1 MTMAKDGHQ
10 RVANKKDLQE
20 GSLLKVEP
28 QGKPIVLS
36 MVDGKVHA
44 MDAVCSHEGGPLEEG
59 TLERYNLTCPW
70 HYAIFDVRNAKVSD
84 QTVWATDLN
93 SYSVVIDEDS
103 GDIFVNPNVSGK
115 DKENISTQPSAEEK
129 VTETTQ
135 QLQEQR
141 KQGESKPSQFNL
153 RLLEK
158 QKVEGTDIMSFK
170 FAKQEEEGQQE
181 QQQQQQQQ
189 VQNGKRQLEHS
200 AGQFAFFDIGGVYND
215 PEGPIRHFTIA
226 SSPTE
231 DFIMISTRIRDTP
244 YKKRLS
250 SLEENTTIV
259 KVRGPEGKFTLH
271 EDYSKLAVFLSG
283 GIGVTPFRSMIK
295 YATDKQLSIKIVM
308 FDSNRNQTNILYKR
322 EFDECTNINKNL
334 KIVYTVTEEEGGE
347 EQPVQTSSSLSSSRT
362 VTWNGER
369 GRIDRAMLTRYLSE
383 NDIKSS
389 IFYIC
394 GPPGMVNA
402 MQNLVQNEL
411 QIPKEQI
418 KVEEFTGY

>member
-1 MTMAKDGHQ
+1 MIKDGYQ
-10 RVANKKDLQE
+10 KVANKKDLQE

-28 QGKPIVLS
+28 QGRPIVLS
-36 MVDGKVHA
+36 MVNGKVYA

-93 SYSVVIDEDS
+93 SYPVLIDEDS

-115 DKENISTQPSAEEK
+115 DKEKISTQPSAEEK

-141 KQGESKPSQFNL
+141 KRGESKPSQFNL

-200 AGQFAFFDIGGVYND
+200 AGQFAFFNIGGVYND

-259 KVRGPEGKFTLH
+259 KVRGPEGKFVLH
-271 EDYSKLAVFLSG
+271 EDYSKPALFLSG

-295 YATDKQLSIKIVM
+295 YATDKQLPIKIVM
-308 FDSNRNQTNILYKR
+308 FDSNRNQTNILFKR
-322 EFDECTNINKNL
+322 DFDEYANINKNL
-334 KIVYTVTEEEGGE
+334 KIVYTVTEEEGGK
-347 EQPVQTSSSLSSSRT
+347 SSSSSSSTANNDWKR
-362 VTWNGER
+362 EY
-369 GRIDRAMLTRYLSE
+369 GRIDKAMILKYVDT
-383 NDIKSS
+383 
-389 IFYIC
+389 
-394 GPPGMVNA
+394 
-402 MQNLVQNEL
+402 
-411 QIPKEQI
+411 
-418 KVEEFTGY
+418 